1 MTQSNKLWVIPLTVL
16 LSFPAIAWALGSG
29 FGLAGRGLYLFQG
42 GAAGLGV
49 IAAGVVH
56 WILRKKAA
64 SKPAAAVAGPAGD
77 VDAILTAAQAQ
88 LARAKVTKNP
98 SLAALPT
105 VIIAGPEGSAKTTAI
120 VRNGINPELLAG
132 EVYRGETVAPTRGV
146 NVWYGRNVA
155 FVEASGAVTG
165 EAAAWTR
172 LARALRPRSLGAA
185 LTGKAQPSRYAV
197 VCFGCEEFF
206 KPGAGEAVPAAART
220 LRARLGELANQF
232 GVRLPVYVLFTK
244 ADAIPHFEAF
254 VRNLSADEAREVLG
268 ASVEPDSGNAG
279 TYAERVTPQLEQLLN
294 DLYRSLSSRRLDM
307 LAREHAPEWKP
318 GAYEFP
324 REFRKL
330 VPTAVEFL
338 RELCKPSE
346 LAVSPVLRGFYFVGV
361 QAVHVPDG
369 AGEFAPMQA
378 AETVGAGRSATSVF
392 SAAQMAASRQAPAA
406 PSRMRKVPRW
416 DFLERVFPEVVLA
429 DDTAARL
436 TQGGAR
442 VSFVRRALLAGAG
455 AVALVLAIAFAASF
469 TNNRRLQAETRAA
482 AAGVAG
488 LPAYQVELPTVDA
501 LQRLDSLRAQYVR
514 LADYERNGPPLRYR
528 WGLYSGSSMY
538 PAVRRLY
545 FTALDRTMFGSTRS
559 VMRSELRSLPDAPRP
574 TDDYGDTYNLLK
586 AYLIT
591 TSNPEKTTADF
602 LTPVLMQHWLVDRDI
617 DSVRSDLAGRQFD
630 TYANELRHGN
640 PYLLTADAGTV
651 DRTRAFLR
659 QFAGS
664 ERIYQFMIAEADKA
678 NPSILFNQTLP
689 GSAAYVVDPYEVTGA
704 YTQAGWTFMDNAL
717 KTVDRFLS
725 GEPWVMGEGTAMAPA
740 DKAKLVAELR
750 ARYATDYVDHW
761 RRFLQ
766 AASVQRYGGLRDASD
781 RLRVL
786 SGNQSPLLALFSLV
800 SRNTNVGGAEVKD
813 IFQPVQALTPPAV
826 TDKLIGATNA
836 PYVTALVAL
845 QSSVEQAA
853 AARGPAG
860 EGAAAQA
867 VQNASSALVAARQI
881 AAEFKIDPAGQ
892 VHTTVQR
899 LMEAPITYVEPLLRS
914 FGASQV
920 NARGASF
927 CAVARPVLA
936 KFPFNP
942 SAGAEATPQEVAQL
956 LRPGTGALW
965 AFYNEA
971 LQPLLQKQ
979 GATYVPQGGGTR
991 LTTGFVNFFNK
1002 LATLSEAMF
1011 KDTPEPR
1018 LQFNVEPQLTAGVQ
1032 AVTFTVDGEPV
1043 RSSRNRES
1051 RRFTWPGSG
1060 RESKLTVQVG
1070 PGAELVIAGPHQGSW
1085 GFLRT
1090 FYEADPGQSVGTAHR
1105 AEWTRAKSGGTLPP
1119 GARIAVDVSAGP
1131 VTSMFRRSYF
1141 AGTFCPGTMAQ

>member
-1 MTQSNKLWVIPLTVL
+1 
-16 LSFPAIAWALGSG
+16 
-29 FGLAGRGLYLFQG
+29 
-42 GAAGLGV
+42 
-49 IAAGVVH
+49 
-56 WILRKKAA
+56 
-64 SKPAAAVAGPAGD
+64 
-77 VDAILTAAQAQ
+77 
-88 LARAKVTKNP
+88 
-98 SLAALPT
+98 
-105 VIIAGPEGSAKTTAI
+105 
-120 VRNGINPELLAG
+120 
-132 EVYRGETVAPTRGV
+132 
-146 NVWYGRNVA
+146 
-155 FVEASGAVTG
+155 
-165 EAAAWTR
+165 
-172 LARALRPRSLGAA
+172 
-185 LTGKAQPSRYAV
+185 
-197 VCFGCEEFF
+197 
-206 KPGAGEAVPAAART
+206 
-220 LRARLGELANQF
+220 
-232 GVRLPVYVLFTK
+232 
-244 ADAIPHFEAF
+244 
-254 VRNLSADEAREVLG
+254 
-268 ASVEPDSGNAG
+268 
-279 TYAERVTPQLEQLLN
+279 
-294 DLYRSLSSRRLDM
+294 M

-338 RELCKPSE
+338 REVCKPSE

-369 AGEFAPMQA
+369 AGDFAPAQA
-378 AETVGAGRSATSVF
+378 AETVGAARSATSVF
-392 SAAQMAASRQAPAA
+392 SAAQIAAARQAPAV

-429 DDTAARL
+429 DDTATRL

-442 VSFVRRALLAGAG
+442 VSFVRRALLAGAA
-455 AVALVLAIAFAASF
+455 AVGVVLAIAFAASF
-469 TNNRRLQAETRAA
+469 TNNRGLQAETRAA

-488 LPAYQVELPTVDA
+488 LPAYQVDLPTLDA
-501 LQRLDSLRAQYVR
+501 LRRLDSLRVQYVR

-559 VMRSELRSLPDAPRP
+559 VMRSELRSLPEAPRP
-574 TDDYGDTYNLLK
+574 TDDYGDTYALLK

-591 TSNPEKTTADF
+591 TSNPEKSTADF
-602 LTPVLMQHWLVDRDI
+602 LTPVLMQHWLVGREL
-617 DSVRSDLAGRQFD
+617 DSTRTDLAERQFD
-630 TYANELRHGN
+630 TYAAELARGN

-651 DRTRAFLR
+651 DRARAFLR

-678 NPSILFNQTLP
+678 NPSIVFNQALP

-704 YTQAGWTFMDNAL
+704 YTQAGWTYMDNAL

-740 DKAKLVAELR
+740 DKAKLVSELR
-750 ARYATDYVDHW
+750 ARYASDYADHW

-766 AASVQRYGGLRDASD
+766 GASVQRYGGLRDASD
-781 RLRVL
+781 KLRVL

-800 SRNTNVGGAEVKD
+800 SRNTNVGGADVKD
-813 IFQPVQALTPPAV
+813 VFHPVQALTPPTV
-826 TDKLIGATNA
+826 TDKLIGPSNA

-853 AARGPAG
+853 AARGAAG
-860 EGAAAQA
+860 EAAAAQA
-867 VQNASSALVAARQI
+867 VQNASSALVAARSI

-899 LMEAPITYVEPLLRS
+899 LLEAPITYVEPLLRS

-927 CAVARPVLA
+927 CAAARPILA

-942 SAGAEATPQEVAQL
+942 SASAEVTPQEIGQL

-965 AFYNEA
+965 TFYNEA

-979 GATYVPQGGGTR
+979 GASYVPQGSSTR

-1002 LATLSEAMF
+1002 LAVLSEAMF

-1018 LQFNVEPQLTAGVQ
+1018 LQFQVAPQLTPGVQ
-1032 AVTFTVDGEPV
+1032 SVTFVIDGGQV
-1043 RSSRNRES
+1043 RSSRNIES
-1051 RRFTWPGSG
+1051 ARIIWPGTG

-1070 PGAELVIAGPHQGSW
+1070 PGAELVIAGPYQGSW
-1085 GFLRT
+1085 GFLRA
-1090 FYEADPGQSVGTAHR
+1090 FYEADAGQLVGSEWR
-1105 AEWTRAKSGGTLPP
+1105 AEWTRAKAGGTLPP
-1119 GARIAVDVSAGP
+1119 GARIAVHVGSTP
-1131 VTSMFRRSYF
+1131 VPSMFRRSHF

>member
-29 FGLAGRGLYLFQG
+29 FGLAGRGLYILQG
-42 GAAGLGV
+42 GAAGLGA
-49 IAAGVVH
+49 IAAAVVH

-64 SKPAAAVAGPAGD
+64 SKPSAATGPGAEIETTLAAAE
-77 VDAILTAAQAQ
+77 AQ

-105 VIIAGPEGSAKTTAI
+105 IIVAGPEGSAKTTAV
-120 VRNGINPELLAG
+120 VRSGVNPELLAG
-132 EVYRGETVAPTRGV
+132 EVFRGETVAPTRNV

-165 EAAAWTR
+165 EAAAWSR
-172 LARALRPRSLGAA
+172 LARALRPRSLGSA
-185 LTGKAQPSRYAV
+185 LTGKPQPPRYAV

-220 LRARLGELANQF
+220 LRARLGELAQQF

-254 VRNLSADEAREVLG
+254 VRNLTADEAREVLG
-268 ASVEPDSGNAG
+268 ASVEPDAGPAG
-279 TYAERVTPQLEQLLN
+279 TYAERVTPQLEHALN
-294 DLYRSLSSRRLDM
+294 DLYRSLSSRRLDL

-318 GAYEFP
+318 GSYEFP
-324 REFRKL
+324 REFRKV

-361 QAVHVPDG
+361 QAVHLPDG
-369 AGEFAPMQA
+369 ASDFATAQA
-378 AETVGAGRSATSVF
+378 AETVGAARSATSVF
-392 SAAQMAASRQAPAA
+392 SAAQVAAARQAPAA

-429 DDTAARL
+429 DDTATRL

-442 VSFVRRALLAGAG
+442 VGVMRRALLAAAA
-455 AVALVLAIAFAASF
+455 AVAVIFAIGFAASF
-469 TNNRRLQAETRAA
+469 TNNRRLQAETRVAA
-482 AAGVAG
+482 QGVAS
-488 LPAYQVELPTVDA
+488 LPAYQADLPTLDA
-501 LQRLDSLRAQYVR
+501 LQRLDSLRTQYVR
-514 LADYERNGPPLRYR
+514 LAEYERDGAPLRYR
-528 WGLYSGSSMY
+528 WGLYSGSAMY

-545 FTALDRTMFGSTRS
+545 FTTLDRTLFGSTRS
-559 VMRSELRSLPDAPRP
+559 VMRSDLRALPDAPRP
-574 TDDYGDTYNLLK
+574 TDDYGDTYSLLK

-591 TSNPEKTTADF
+591 TGNPEKSTPQF
-602 LTPVLMQHWLVDRDI
+602 LTPVLMNRWVVGREI
-617 DSVRSDLAGRQFD
+617 DSVRAELGRRQLD
-630 TYANELRHGN
+630 TYANELRYGN
-640 PYLLTADAGTV
+640 PYALTADAGMV
-651 DRTRAFLR
+651 DRARAFLR
-659 QFAGS
+659 QFAGT
-664 ERIYQFMIAEADKA
+664 ERIYQTMIAEADRA
-678 NPSILFNQTLP
+678 NPPIQYSQGLVTD
-689 GSAAYVVDPYEVTGA
+689 AHVVTGA
-704 YTQAGWTFMDNAL
+704 FTKAGWAFMDNAL

-725 GEPWVMGEGTAMAPA
+725 GEPWVMGEGTAVAPA
-740 DKAKLVAELR
+740 DKAKLVADLR
-750 ARYATDYVDHW
+750 ARYSSDYADQW
-761 RRFLQ
+761 RRFLGG
-766 AASVQRYGGLRDASD
+766 ASVQRYSGLRDASD
-781 RLRVL
+781 KLRVL

-800 SRNTNVGGAEVKD
+800 SRNTDVSAADVKD
-813 IFQPVQALTPPAV
+813 AFQPVHALTPPNV
-826 TDKLIGATNA
+826 TDRLIGPTNA

-867 VQNASSALVAARQI
+867 AGNAQNALVAARQI

-914 FGASQV
+914 FGAQQV

-927 CAVARPVLA
+927 CAVARPILA

-942 SAGAEATPQEVAQL
+942 SAAAEATPQEVGQL
-956 LRPGTGALW
+956 LRPGTGSLW
-965 AFYNEA
+965 TFYNEA

-979 GATYVPQGGGTR
+979 GASYVPQGGSTR
-991 LTTGFVNFFNK
+991 LTPGFINFFNK

-1018 LQFNVEPQLTAGVQ
+1018 LQFNVEPQLTAGIQ
-1032 AVTFTVDGEPV
+1032 AVTFTIDGEPV

-1060 RESKLTVQVG
+1060 RESRLTAQVG

-1085 GFLRT
+1085 GFLRA
-1090 FYEADPGQSVGTAHR
+1090 FYEADPGQAVGTSHR
-1105 AEWTRAKSGGTLPP
+1105 AEWSRAKAGGTLPP
-1119 GARIAVDVSAGP
+1119 GARIAVDVNAGP
-1131 VTSMFRRSYF
+1131 ATAIFRRSHF

>member
-1 MTQSNKLWVIPLTVL
+1 MTESNKLWVIPLTVL

-29 FGLAGRGLYLFQG
+29 FGLAGRGLYILQG

-64 SKPAAAVAGPAGD
+64 SKPAAAASGPAGD
-77 VDAILTAAQAQ
+77 VDAILAAAQAQ

-105 VIIAGPEGSAKTTAI
+105 VIIAGPEGSAKTTAV
-120 VRNGINPELLAG
+120 VRSGMNPELLAG
-132 EVYRGETVAPTRGV
+132 EVYRGETVAPTRSV
-146 NVWYGRNVA
+146 NVWYGRSVA

-165 EAAAWTR
+165 EAGAWAR
-172 LARALRPRSLGAA
+172 LARALRPRSLGSA
-185 LTGKAQPSRYAV
+185 LTGKPQPPRFAV

-220 LRARLGELANQF
+220 LRGRLGELAEQF

-254 VRNLSADEAREVLG
+254 VRNLSPDEAREVLG
-268 ASVEPDSGNAG
+268 ASVEPDTGGAG
-279 TYAERVTPQLEQLLN
+279 TYPERVTPQLEQLLN

-324 REFRKL
+324 REFRKI

-361 QAVHVPDG
+361 QAVHLPDG
-369 AGEFAPMQA
+369 AGDFAPAQA
-378 AETVGAGRSATSVF
+378 AEAVGAARSATSVF
-392 SAAQMAASRQAPAA
+392 SASQIAAARQAPAA

-436 TQGGAR
+436 AQGGAR
-442 VSFVRRALLAGAG
+442 VSFLRRALLAGAAG
-455 AVALVLAIAFAASF
+455 LAAILAIAFAASF
-469 TNNRRLQAETRAA
+469 TNNRRLLAETRAA

-488 LPAYQVELPTVDA
+488 LPAYQVDLPTVDA
-501 LQRLDSLRAQYVR
+501 LRRLDSLRVQYVR

-559 VMRSELRSLPDAPRP
+559 VMRSDLRSLPDAPRP

-591 TSNPEKTTADF
+591 TSNPEKSTADF
-602 LTPVLMQHWLVDRDI
+602 LTPVLMERWLVGREI
-617 DSVRSDLAGRQFD
+617 DSVRADLARKQFD

-664 ERIYQFMIAEADKA
+664 ERIYQFILAEADKA
-678 NPSILFNQTLP
+678 NPPIQFNQRLP
-689 GSAAYVVDPYEVTGA
+689 GSAAYVADAYEVPGA
-704 YTQAGWTFMDNAL
+704 FTKAGWTFMDNAL

-725 GEPWVMGEGTAMAPA
+725 GEPWVMGEGAAMAPA

-750 ARYATDYVDHW
+750 ARYAADYADHW

-766 AASVQRYGGLRDASD
+766 GASVQRYGGLRDASD
-781 RLRVL
+781 KLRVL

-800 SRNTNVGGAEVKD
+800 SRNTDVAAPEVKAV
-813 IFQPVQALTPPAV
+813 FQPVQALTPPAV
-826 TDKLIGATNA
+826 TDKLIGPTNA
-836 PYVTALVAL
+836 PYVTALVTL

-860 EGAAAQA
+860 EAAAAQA
-867 VQNASSALVAARQI
+867 AGNASSALVAARQI

-927 CAVARPVLA
+927 CAVARPVLG

-942 SAGAEATPQEVAQL
+942 SAGVDATPAEIGQL

-965 AFYNEA
+965 TFYNEA

-979 GATYVPQGGGTR
+979 GASYVPQGGSTR
-991 LTTGFVNFFNK
+991 LTLGFINFFNK
-1002 LATLSEAMF
+1002 LAALSDAMF
-1011 KDTPEPR
+1011 KDTQEPR
-1018 LQFNVEPQLTAGVQ
+1018 LQFSVEPQLIAGTQ
-1032 AVTFTVDGEPV
+1032 SVTFTVDGEQV
-1043 RSSRNRES
+1043 RSSRNIET
-1051 RRFTWPGSG
+1051 RRVTWPGTG

-1070 PGAELVIAGPHQGSW
+1070 PATELVIAGPHQGSW
-1085 GFLRT
+1085 GFLRV
-1090 FYEADPGQSVGTAHR
+1090 FYEADAGQLAGERWR
-1105 AEWTRAKSGGTLPP
+1105 AEWTRAKGGGTLPP
-1119 GARIAVDVSAGP
+1119 GARVAVDVSKTP
-1131 VTSMFRRSYF
+1131 VPSMFRRSYF

>member
-29 FGLAGRGLYLFQG
+29 FGLAGRGLYIFQG
-42 GAAGLGV
+42 GAAGLGA
-49 IAAGVVH
+49 IAAAIVH
-56 WILRKKAA
+56 WVLRKKAA
-64 SKPAAAVAGPAGD
+64 AKPAAAAGGPAGD
-77 VDAILTAAQAQ
+77 IDTVLAAAQAQ
-88 LARAKVTKNP
+88 LARAKVAKNP
-98 SLAALPT
+98 SLAAMPT
-105 VIIAGPEGSAKTTAI
+105 VIIAGPEGAAKTTAV
-120 VRNGINPELLAG
+120 VRSGLNPELLAG
-132 EVYRGETVAPTRGV
+132 EVFRGETVAPTRSV
-146 NVWYGRNVA
+146 NVWYSNNVA
-155 FVEASGAVTG
+155 FVEASGGVTA
-165 EAAAWTR
+165 EAMAWSR
-172 LARALRPRSLGAA
+172 LARGLRPRSLGAA
-185 LTGKAQPSRYAV
+185 LTGKAQPSRFAV

-206 KPGAGEAVPAAART
+206 KPGAGEAVPAAARA
-220 LRARLGELANQF
+220 LRARLGELAEQF

-268 ASVEPDSGNAG
+268 ASIEPDTGPAG
-279 TYAERVTPQLEQLLN
+279 TYAERVTPSLEQALTG
-294 DLYRSLSSRRLDM
+294 LYRSLASRRLDM

-346 LAVSPVLRGFYFVGV
+346 LAVSPILRGFYFVGV
-361 QAVHVPDG
+361 QAVHLPDG
-369 AGEFAPMQA
+369 VGDLAPAQA
-378 AETVGAGRSATSVF
+378 AETVGAARSATSVF
-392 SAAQMAASRQAPAA
+392 SAAQIAAARQMPAA

-416 DFLERVFPEVVLA
+416 DFLERVFPDVVLA

-442 VSFVRRALLAGAG
+442 VSFLRRAVLAGVG
-455 AVALVLAIAFAASF
+455 ALAVVFAIAFIASF

-482 AAGVAG
+482 AAGVAN
-488 LPAYQVELPTVDA
+488 LPAYQAEFPTVDA
-501 LQRLDSLRAQYVR
+501 LQRLDSLRIQYAR
-514 LADYERNGPPLRYR
+514 LAEYERNGAPLRYR

-545 FTALDRTMFGSTRS
+545 FTTLDRTMFGSTRS
-559 VMRSELRSLPDAPRP
+559 VMRSDLRSLPDAPRP
-574 TDDYGDTYNLLK
+574 TDDYGDTYALLK

-591 TSNPEKTTADF
+591 TSNPEKSTTEF
-602 LTPVLMQHWLVDRDI
+602 LTPVLMSRWTAGRDVDSARA
-617 DSVRSDLAGRQFD
+617 DLAERQFD
-630 TYANELRHGN
+630 TYANELRFGN
-640 PYLLTADAGTV
+640 PYVLSADAGFV
-651 DRTRAFLR
+651 DRARAFLR

-678 NPSILFNQTLP
+678 NPPVQFNQ
-689 GSAAYVVDPYEVTGA
+689 GIVSDAHVVTGA
-704 YTQAGWTFMDNAL
+704 YTKAGWAFMDNAL

-725 GEPWVMGEGTAMAPA
+725 GEPWVMGEGTAISPA

-750 ARYATDYVDHW
+750 ARYATDYADQW

-766 AASVQRYGGLRDASD
+766 GATVQRYAGLRDASD
-781 RLRVL
+781 KLRTL

-800 SRNTNVGGAEVKD
+800 SRNTDVSAGEVKD
-813 IFQPVQALTPPAV
+813 VFQPVHAVTPPNV
-826 TDKLIGATNA
+826 TDKLIGEKNG
-836 PYVTALVAL
+836 PYVTALVTL

-867 VQNASSALVAARQI
+867 TSNASQALVAARQI

-892 VHTTVQR
+892 VHSTVQR
-899 LMEAPITYVEPLLRS
+899 LMEAPITHVEPLLRS

-920 NARGASF
+920 NGRGASF

-942 SAGAEATPQEVAQL
+942 SAATDASAQEVAQL

-965 AFYNEA
+965 TFYNEA
-971 LQPLLQKQ
+971 LQPMLQKQ
-979 GATYVPQGGGTR
+979 GASYVPTGGTTR
-991 LTTGFVNFFNK
+991 LTPGFVNFFNK

-1011 KDTPEPR
+1011 KDTPELR
-1018 LQFNVEPQLTAGVQ
+1018 FWYHVEPQLMQGAQ
-1032 AVTFTVDGEPV
+1032 AVTLTVDADQV
-1043 RSSRNRES
+1043 RSSRNTATQRI
-1051 RRFTWPGSG
+1051 TWTGTG
-1060 RESKLTVQVG
+1060 REAKLTVQVG
-1070 PGAELVIAGPHQGSW
+1070 PGAELLVAGPHPGPW
-1085 GFLRT
+1085 GFLRL
-1090 FYEADPGQSVGTAHR
+1090 FYEGESGQADNNWHR
-1105 AEWTRAKSGGTLPP
+1105 VEWSRAKSGGALPP
-1119 GARIAVDVSAGP
+1119 GARVAVRVRADTPAATP
-1131 VTSMFRRSYF
+1131 MFRRSFF
-1141 AGTFCPGTMAQ
+1141 AGTFCPGVMAQ

>member
-1 MTQSNKLWVIPLTVL
+1 MTQGNKLWVIPLTVL
-16 LSFPAIAWALGSG
+16 LSFPIVAWALGSG
-29 FGLAGRGLYLFQG
+29 FGLAGRGLYILQG

-64 SKPAAAVAGPAGD
+64 SKPAAGASGPAAD
-77 VDAILTAAQAQ
+77 IDAILTAAQAQ

-98 SLAALPT
+98 SLAALPA
-105 VIIAGPEGSAKTTAI
+105 VILAGPEGSAKTTVV
-120 VRNGINPELLAG
+120 VRSGINPELLAG
-132 EVYRGETVAPTRGV
+132 EVYRGETVAPTRSV

-165 EAAAWTR
+165 EAGAWAR
-172 LARALRPRSLGAA
+172 LARALRPRSLGSA
-185 LTGKAQPSRYAV
+185 LTGKPQPPRFAV

-206 KPGAGEAVPAAART
+206 KPGAGEAVPAAARA
-220 LRARLGELANQF
+220 LRGRLGELAGQF

-244 ADAIPHFEAF
+244 ADAIPHFESF
-254 VRNLSADEAREVLG
+254 VRNLSAEEAREVLG
-268 ASVEPDSGNAG
+268 ASVEPDVGSAG
-279 TYAERVTPQLEQLLN
+279 TYPERVTPQLEQSLN

-318 GAYEFP
+318 GTYEFP

-369 AGEFAPMQA
+369 AGDFAPAQA
-378 AETVGAGRSATSVF
+378 AEAVGAARSATSVF
-392 SAAQMAASRQAPAA
+392 SAAQMAQARQAPAA
-406 PSRMRKVPRW
+406 ASRMRKVPRW

-436 TQGGAR
+436 AQGGAR
-442 VSFVRRALLAGAG
+442 VSFLRRALLAGAAG
-455 AVALVLAIAFAASF
+455 LAVILAIAFAASF

-488 LPAYQVELPTVDA
+488 LPAYQVDLPTVDA
-501 LQRLDSLRAQYVR
+501 LRRLDSLRTQYVR
-514 LADYERNGPPLRYR
+514 LADYEQSGPPLRYR

-538 PAVRRLY
+538 PAMRRLY
-545 FTALDRTMFGSTRS
+545 FTTLDRTMFGSTRS
-559 VMRSELRSLPDAPRP
+559 VMRSDLRSLPDAPRP

-586 AYLIT
+586 AYLVT
-591 TSNPEKTTADF
+591 TSNPEKSTADF
-602 LTPVLMQHWLVDRDI
+602 LTPVLMDRWLADREI
-617 DSVRSDLAGRQFD
+617 DSVRADLAGKQFD
-630 TYANELRHGN
+630 TYANELRRGN

-651 DRTRAFLR
+651 DRARAFLR

-678 NPSILFNQTLP
+678 NPAVQFHQGLVADS
-689 GSAAYVVDPYEVTGA
+689 YEVPGA
-704 YTQAGWTFMDNAL
+704 FTKAGWTYMDNAF

-750 ARYATDYVDHW
+750 ARYATDYTDHW

-766 AASVQRYGGLRDASD
+766 GASVQRYSGLRDASD
-781 RLRVL
+781 KLRVL

-800 SRNTNVGGAEVKD
+800 SRNTDVAAPEVKAV
-813 IFQPVQALTPPAV
+813 FQPVQTLTPPNV
-826 TDKLIGATNA
+826 TDKLIGEKNA
-836 PYVTALVAL
+836 PYVTALVTL

-867 VQNASSALVAARQI
+867 AGNASSALVAARQI
-881 AAEFKIDPAGQ
+881 AAEFKIDPGGQ

-927 CAVARPVLA
+927 CAAARPVLS

-942 SAGAEATPQEVAQL
+942 SAAAEATPQEVGQL
-956 LRPGTGALW
+956 LRPGTGSLW
-965 AFYNEA
+965 TFYNEA

-979 GATYVPQGGGTR
+979 GASYVPQGGGTR
-991 LTTGFVNFFNK
+991 LTPGFVNFFNK

-1018 LQFNVEPQLTAGVQ
+1018 LQFTVEPQLTAGIQ

-1070 PGAELVIAGPHQGSW
+1070 PGAELVIAGPQQGSW
-1085 GFLRT
+1085 GFLRA
-1090 FYEADPGQSVGTAHR
+1090 FYEADPGQAVGTSHR
-1105 AEWTRAKSGGTLPP
+1105 AEWTRAKTGGTLPP
-1119 GARIAVDVSAGP
+1119 GARIAVDVNAGP
-1131 VTSMFRRSYF
+1131 ATPMFRRSHF

>member
-29 FGLAGRGLYLFQG
+29 FGLAGRGLYIFQG

-49 IAAGVVH
+49 LAAAAVH
-56 WILRKKAA
+56 WVLRKKAA
-64 SKPAAAVAGPAGD
+64 SKPAAAASGPAAD
-77 VDAILTAAQAQ
+77 IDAILSAAQAQ

-98 SLAALPT
+98 SLAALPAI
-105 VIIAGPEGSAKTTAI
+105 IIAGPEGSAKTTAV
-120 VRNGINPELLAG
+120 VRSGMNPELLAG
-132 EVYRGETVAPTRGV
+132 EVYRGETVAPTRSV

-165 EAAAWTR
+165 DAGAWTR

-185 LTGKAQPSRYAV
+185 LTGKAQPPRFTV

-206 KPGAGEAVPAAART
+206 KPGAGETVPAAARA
-220 LRARLGELANQF
+220 LRGRLGELAQQF

-268 ASVEPDSGNAG
+268 ASVEPDAGSAG
-279 TYAERVTPQLEQLLN
+279 TYPERVTPQLEQSLT

-361 QAVHVPDG
+361 QAVHLPDG
-369 AGEFAPMQA
+369 AGDFAPAQA
-378 AETVGAGRSATSVF
+378 AEAVGAARSATSVF
-392 SAAQMAASRQAPAA
+392 SAAQIAQSRQAPAA

-416 DFLERVFPEVVLA
+416 DFLDRVFPEVILA
-429 DDTAARL
+429 DDTATRL

-442 VSFVRRALLAGAG
+442 VSFLRRALLGGMAAL
-455 AVALVLAIAFAASF
+455 AVILAIAFAASF

-488 LPAYQVELPTVDA
+488 LPAYQVDLPTVEA
-501 LQRLDSLRAQYVR
+501 LRRLDSLRTQYVR

-545 FTALDRTMFGSTRS
+545 FTTLDRTMFGSTRS
-559 VMRSELRSLPDAPRP
+559 VMRSDLRSLPDAPRP

-586 AYLIT
+586 AYLVT
-591 TSNPEKTTADF
+591 TSNPEKSTAEF
-602 LTPVLMQHWLVDRDI
+602 LTPVLMERLRVDREL
-617 DSVRSDLAGRQFD
+617 DSVRTDLAERQFD
-630 TYANELRHGN
+630 TYANELRQGN

-651 DRTRAFLR
+651 DRARAFLR

-678 NPSILFNQTLP
+678 NPPIQFSRGLVTD
-689 GSAAYVVDPYEVTGA
+689 AYEVPGA
-704 YTQAGWTFMDNAL
+704 YTKAGWTYMDNAL

-740 DKAKLVAELR
+740 DKAKLVTELR
-750 ARYATDYVDHW
+750 TRYATDYADHW

-766 AASVQRYGGLRDASD
+766 GASVQRYGGLRDASEK
-781 RLRVL
+781 LRVL

-800 SRNTNVGGAEVKD
+800 SRNTDVAAPEVKD
-813 IFQPVQALTPPAV
+813 VFQPVQALTPPNV
-826 TDKLIGATNA
+826 TDKLIGQTNA
-836 PYVTALVAL
+836 PYVTALVTL

-867 VQNASSALVAARQI
+867 VSNAQSALVAARQI

-899 LMEAPITYVEPLLRS
+899 LLEAPITYVEPLLRS

-927 CAVARPVLA
+927 CAAARPVLA

-942 SAGAEATPQEVAQL
+942 SAGAEATPQDVGQL

-965 AFYNEA
+965 TFYNEA

-979 GATYVPQGGGTR
+979 GASYVSTGGGTR
-991 LTTGFVNFFNK
+991 LTSGFINFFNK

-1011 KDTPEPR
+1011 KDTQEPR
-1018 LQFNVEPQLTAGVQ
+1018 LQFTVEPQLTAGIQ
-1032 AVTFTVDGEPV
+1032 AVTLTVDGEPV

-1060 RESKLTVQVG
+1060 RESKLSVEVG
-1070 PGAELVIAGPHQGSW
+1070 PGAQLIVAGPHQGSW
-1085 GFLRT
+1085 GFLKT
-1090 FYEADPGQSVGTAHR
+1090 FYEADPGQSVGTSHR
-1105 AEWTRAKSGGTLPP
+1105 AEWTRAKAGGTLPP
-1119 GARIAVDVSAGP
+1119 GARIAVDVNAGAA
-1131 VTSMFRRSYF
+1131 TSMFRRSHF

>member
-1 MTQSNKLWVIPLTVL
+1 MTESNKLWVIPLTVL
-16 LSFPAIAWALGSG
+16 LSFPVVAWALGSG
-29 FGLAGRGLYLFQG
+29 FGLAGRGLYILQG

-49 IAAGVVH
+49 ATAAVVH
-56 WILRKKAA
+56 WLLRKKAA

-77 VDAILTAAQAQ
+77 VDAILAAAQAQ
-88 LARAKVTKNP
+88 LARAKVTKNA

-105 VIIAGPEGSAKTTAI
+105 VIVAGPEGSAKTTAV
-120 VRNGINPELLAG
+120 VRSGIGPELLAG
-132 EVYRGETVAPTRGV
+132 EVFRGETVAPTRSL
-146 NVWYGRNVA
+146 NVWYARNVA
-155 FVEASGAVTG
+155 FVEASGAVTS
-165 EAAAWTR
+165 EASAWTR
-172 LARALRPRSLGAA
+172 LARGLRPRSLGSA
-185 LTGKAQPSRYAV
+185 LTGKPQPPRFAV
-197 VCFGCEEFF
+197 VCFSCEEFF
-206 KPGAGEAVPAAART
+206 KPGAGEAVPAAARL
-220 LRARLGELANQF
+220 LRERLGELAQQF

-268 ASVEPDSGNAG
+268 ASLEPDTGSAG
-279 TYAERVTPQLEQLLN
+279 TYAERATPRLESALN
-294 DLYRSLSSRRLDM
+294 ELYRSLASRRLEM
-307 LAREHAPEWKP
+307 LGREHAPEWKP

-338 RELCKPSE
+338 REVCKPSD

-361 QAVHVPDG
+361 QAVHIPDG
-369 AGEFAPMQA
+369 AGDFAPA
-378 AETVGAGRSATSVF
+378 VATAGVGAAQSATSVF
-392 SAAQMAASRQAPAA
+392 SASQVAAARHAA
-406 PSRMRKVPRW
+406 AGPSRMRKVPRW
-416 DFLERVFPEVVLA
+416 DFLERVFPEAVLA

-436 TQGGAR
+436 TQGGTR
-442 VSFVRRALLAGAG
+442 VSFLRRALLAGAAG
-455 AVALVLAIAFAASF
+455 LAVFLAIAFTASF

-482 AAGVAG
+482 AAGVAN
-488 LPAYQVELPTVDA
+488 LPAYQPDLPTLDA
-501 LQRLDSLRAQYVR
+501 LRRLDTLRAQFVK
-514 LADYERNGPPLRYR
+514 LADYERDGPPLRYR

-545 FTALDRTMFGSTRS
+545 FTAFDRTMFGSARS
-559 VMRSELRSLPDAPRP
+559 VMRAELRALPAAPRP

-591 TSNPEKTTADF
+591 TSNPEKSTADF
-602 LTPVLMQHWLVDRDI
+602 LTPVLLEHWLVGREI
-617 DSVRSDLAGRQFD
+617 DSVRADLAAQQFD

-640 PYLLTADAGTV
+640 PYLLAADAGLV
-651 DRTRAFLR
+651 DRARFFLR

-664 ERIYQFMIAEADKA
+664 ERIYQFMLAEADKA
-678 NPSILFNQTLP
+678 NPPIQFNATLR
-689 GSAAYVVDPYEVTGA
+689 GSAAYVTDAYEVPGA
-704 YTQAGWTFMDNAL
+704 FTKAGWTFMDNAL

-725 GEPWVMGEGTAMAPA
+725 GESWVMGQGAAMAPA

-750 ARYATDYVDHW
+750 TRYATDYADHW

-766 AASVQRYGGLRDASD
+766 AASVQRYAGLRDASD
-781 RLRVL
+781 KLRVL
-786 SGNQSPLLALFSLV
+786 SGNQSPLLALSSLV
-800 SRNTNVGGAEVKD
+800 SRNTDVSAAEVKD
-813 IFQPVQALTPPAV
+813 VFQPVHVLTPPTA
-826 TDKLIGATNA
+826 TDKLIGPTNA
-836 PYVTALVAL
+836 PYMSALVAL

-867 VQNASSALVAARQI
+867 TENARNALVAARQI
-881 AAEFKIDPAGQ
+881 ATEFKIDPAGQ
-892 VHTTVQR
+892 VHTAVQR
-899 LMEAPITYVEPLLRS
+899 LMEAPITYVEPLLRG
-914 FGASQV
+914 FGAAQV

-942 SAGAEATPQEVAQL
+942 SAGAEATPQEIGQL

-965 AFYNEA
+965 TFYNEA
-971 LQPLLQKQ
+971 LQPLLLKQ

-991 LTTGFVNFFNK
+991 LTPGFVNFFNK

-1011 KDTPEPR
+1011 KDTQEPR
-1018 LQFNVEPQLTAGVQ
+1018 LQFTVEPQLTAGVQ

-1060 RESKLTVQVG
+1060 RESKLMVQVG
-1070 PGAELVIAGPHQGSW
+1070 PATELVVAGPHQGSW
-1085 GFLRT
+1085 GFLRA
-1090 FYEADPGQSVGTAHR
+1090 FYEADAGQTVGAAHR
-1105 AEWTRAKSGGTLPP
+1105 AEWTRAKAGGTLPP
-1119 GARIAVDVSAGP
+1119 GARIGVDVNAGP
-1131 VTSMFRRSYF
+1131 ATSIFRRAYF
-1141 AGTFCPGTMAQ
+1141 AGTFCPGVMAQ